1 MNRLETIKVKFPE
14 HYEAALKIEDPT
26 GKKQKYLLW
35 ISKQLA
41 AGHNAPDITQT
52 LKFFHENPKR
62 FEVKDIHKYKDLK
75 DLEDLVKQFGMSNRQ
90 AKEQD
95 KDGADKIYEDDNLMV
110 VRIDDKPAMVLYGAN
125 TRWCTTMKD
134 QHYYE
139 DYVAQGN
146 DFYIVIRKD
155 PKSLTHSKY
164 AIVRKGLLDFSV
176 YDSQDSFAR
185 SFSETEEEALREA
198 IKAIVSDKPP
208 KNYLRLVVNGNVSG
222 PEASEWLRAQTKVT
236 REYIE
241 GRRPDLKFVYKT
253 PDELI
258 DIFTNQHNRKYLEK
272 VEQDDLIK
280 MANKLKDLK
289 DKDKIPVKLDVLK
302 FLKSQD
308 RLILAKDSDARVRAK
323 VAEGVESDKAKD
335 FFSDTSLAVFKVA
348 ARKVDVNFLLDF
360 TSKSK
365 SSRKK
370 KAANEVIVERI
381 SQDKVREFVLNQPA
395 EVLRELMV

>member
-1 MNRLETIKVKFPE
+1 MNRLETIKAKFPD
-14 HYEAALKIEDPT
+14 HFEAALKIEDPT
-26 GKKQKYLLW
+26 GKKQKYLPW
-35 ISKQLA
+35 IAKQLA

-52 LKFFHENPKR
+52 LRFFHDNPEK
-62 FEVKDIHKYKDLK
+62 FDVKDIHKYNDLK
-75 DLEDLVKQFGMSNRQ
+75 DLEDLVKQFGISNRQ
-90 AKEQD
+90 SKEQD
-95 KDGADKIYEDDNLMV
+95 KEGAEKIYEDDNLMV

-146 DFYIVIRKD
+146 DFYIVIRKA
-155 PKSLTHSKY
+155 PKALTHSKY

-176 YDSQDSFAR
+176 YDSQDSYAR
-185 SFSETEEEALREA
+185 SFSESEEEALREA
-198 IKAIVSDKPP
+198 IKAIISDKPP
-208 KNYLRLVVNGNVSG
+208 KNYLRMVVNGNVSG

-236 REYIE
+236 RDYIE
-241 GRRPDLKFVYKT
+241 NKRPDLKFVYKT
-253 PDELI
+253 TDELI
-258 DIFTNQHNRKYLEK
+258 DIFTNQYNRKYLEK
-272 VEQDDLIK
+272 IDRDRLVE
-280 MANKLKDLK
+280 MASKLKDLK
-289 DKDKIPVKLDVLK
+289 DKDKIPIKLDVLR
-302 FLKSQD
+302 FLKPPD

-323 VAEGVESDKAKD
+323 VAEGVEPDKAKD

-360 TSKSK
+360 AAKSK

-381 SQDKVREFVLNQPA
+381 SQEKVREFVLNQPA
-395 EVLRELMV
+395 EVLRDLMV